1 MTTHLRRVLLLLLTS
16 ITLSAVALADGGM
29 WLLEQMADQA
39 DELRAKG
46 LQIPVEEIYNP
57 DGPCLQRAV
66 VMFDGGCSGVFV
78 SNQGLVLTN
87 HHCGYDQIQSHSA
100 VEHNYL
106 RDGIWTQSMREE
118 LPCPGLEVISIDKI
132 TNVTDQ
138 VNKLLKES
146 PYKEDPMAA
155 FSIATLTKM
164 IPAIVGEEAMKQPGI
179 RYELKP
185 FYGGNRYYLF
195 TKKVFTDVRLVA
207 APPSAIGKYG
217 SDTDNWMWPRHTGDF
232 SIFRVYVDKNNNPA
246 EYSADNVPYKP
257 ERFAAVSTSGV
268 QRDDFALIMG
278 FPGTTN
284 HFFTEAQ
291 VDEWSE
297 IDNNIRIEMR
307 GLRQEVM
314 LRRMLAD
321 EKVNIQYA
329 AKYAYSQNG
338 YKRAQ
343 GANWAI
349 RTRNLQATKRA
360 QQDELEQWAKANNR
374 PEVTKAIQ
382 TIADCVA
389 ARREAR
395 RVQWYLMEGILTP
408 IEFLQIPLVDG
419 KKIQQ
424 WSDPKVRE
432 EIISEL
438 RSGYAAFY
446 NKDYDPTVDK
456 EVATVL
462 LQRYTERIDEAH
474 WPEAL
479 REGVAQYHSVQAY
492 VAHLFD
498 SSIFADP
505 ARFEAFL
512 KTPSREQ
519 LLNDPMMQFTVST
532 INLFVQMRE
541 QQAAYDDP
549 IKLAHRDYVRG
560 AMDMQGARKVWPDA
574 NLTLRFTY
582 GNVRGYTPRDNVY
595 YGHQTTLTG
604 VMEKE
609 DPNSWEFAL
618 PDQIKEIYKQKDYG
632 VYALPNGEM
641 PVNFCATTHTTG
653 GNSGSPVFDSKG
665 RLIGLNFDRN
675 WEGVGGDIEYL
686 PDYQRSIILDI
697 RYLLMLVDK
706 YGHCQRLL
714 DEMNLVK

>member
-16 ITLSAVALADGGM
+16 LTLSAVALADGGM
-29 WLLEQMADQA
+29 WLLEQMADHA

-164 IPAIVGEEAMKQPGI
+164 IPAIVGEEAMRQPGI

-246 EYSADNVPYKP
+246 DYSADNVPYKP

-360 QQDELEQWAKANNR
+360 QQDELAQWAKANNR

-408 IEFLQIPLVDG
+408 IEFLQIPLADG
-419 KKIQQ
+419 KKLQQ

-446 NKDYDPTVDK
+446 NKDYDPAVDK

-474 WPEAL
+474 WPVAL
-479 REGVAQYHSVQAY
+479 REGVAQYGSVQAY
-492 VAHLFD
+492 VTHLFD

-519 LLNDPMMQFTVST
+519 LLNDPMTQFAVST
-532 INLFVQMRE
+532 INLFVQPGTPE
-541 QQAAYDDP
+541 EPKGHYIFDKP
-549 IKLAHRDYVRG
+549 EPLWNFGHGKSYTTFDYVDCALSDTLLVASDTLKVSVTIKNTGRRDGKEVVQLYVRDKVSTVATPIQQLKAFQKVLIKPGESQCVELSLPIAELALYNAKMEEVVEPGDFEIQIG
-560 AMDMQGARKVWPDA
+560 AASD
-574 NLTLRFTY
+574 
-582 GNVRGYTPRDNVY
+582 
-595 YGHQTTLTG
+595 
-604 VMEKE
+604 
-609 DPNSWEFAL
+609 
-618 PDQIKEIYKQKDYG
+618 
-632 VYALPNGEM
+632 
-641 PVNFCATTHTTG
+641 
-653 GNSGSPVFDSKG
+653 
-665 RLIGLNFDRN
+665 
-675 WEGVGGDIEYL
+675 
-686 PDYQRSIILDI
+686 DI
-697 RYLLMLVDK
+697 RFK
-706 YGHCQRLL
+706 KTITI
-714 DEMNLVK
+714 N

>member
-1 MTTHLRRVLLLLLTS
+1 M
-16 ITLSAVALADGGM
+16 LSAAALADGGM
-29 WLLEQMADQA
+29 WLLEQMKDRAADLHA
-39 DELRAKG
+39 RGLEL
-46 LQIPVEEIYNP
+46 PVEEIYNP
-57 DGPCLQRAV
+57 DGPCLQDAV

-78 SNQGLVLTN
+78 SNQGLILTN
-87 HHCGYDQIQSHSA
+87 HHCGYDQIQSHSS

-106 RDGIWTQSMREE
+106 RDGFWSQSMREE
-118 LPCPGLEVISIDKI
+118 LLNPGVEVITIDKI
-132 TNVTDQ
+132 TDVTAQ
-138 VNKLLKES
+138 VVKLLRRT
-146 PYKEDPMAA
+146 PYKNDPMAA

-164 IPAIVGEEAMKQPGI
+164 IPTIVGLEAMKLPGI

-217 SDTDNWMWPRHTGDF
+217 SDTDNWMWPRHAGDF
-232 SIFRVYVDKNNNPA
+232 SIFRVYADKDNNPA
-246 EYSADNVPYKP
+246 DYSPDNVPYRS
-257 ERFAAVSTSGV
+257 ERYAAVSTAGV
-268 QRDDFALIMG
+268 QQGDFALIMG
-278 FPGTTN
+278 FPGTTH

-307 GLRQEVM
+307 GLRQEVL

-321 EKVNIQYA
+321 EKINIQYA

-349 RTRNLQATKRA
+349 RTRNLQETKKS
-360 QQDELEQWAKANNR
+360 QQEALAAWAKQHKR
-374 PEVTKAIQ
+374 FEVTRAIQ

-389 ARREAR
+389 ARSEAR
-395 RVQWYLMEGILTP
+395 RVQWYLTEGLWIP
-408 IEFLQIPLVDG
+408 IEFLQIPLIDD
-419 KKIQQ
+419 KKLQQ
-424 WSDPKVRE
+424 WDNKEVRE
-432 EIISEL
+432 EILGKL
-438 RSGYAAFY
+438 RVGFENFY
-446 NKDYDPTVDK
+446 DKDYSPIVDQ
-456 EVATVL
+456 EVTTVL
-462 LQRYTERIDEAH
+462 LQRYTERIAKEY
-474 WPEAL
+474 WPGAL
-479 REGVAQYHSVQAY
+479 RDGITQYGDVKEY
-492 VAHLFD
+492 VKHLFAG
-498 SSIFADP
+498 SIFSDP
-505 ARFEAFL
+505 KRFEAFM
-512 KTPSREQ
+512 KSPSCKRLEC
-519 LLNDPMMQFTVST
+519 DPMVQFTKST
-532 INLFVQMRE
+532 TELLADMRDK
-541 QQAAYDDP
+541 QAAYDDP
-549 IKLAHRDYVRG
+549 IMLAHRDYVRG
-560 AMDMQGARKVWPDA
+560 MMDMCGAQQLWPDA

-582 GNVRGYTPRDNVY
+582 GNVNGYYPRDDVY

-609 DPNSWEFAL
+609 DPTSWEFAL
-618 PDQIKEIYKQKDYG
+618 PDRIKEIYRHKDYG
-632 VYALPNGEM
+632 SYALPNGEM

-697 RYLLMLVDK
+697 RYLLLIVDK
-706 YGHCQRLL
+706 FGNSQRLIE
-714 DEMNLVK
+714 EMIPHK